1 MNWIPS
7 RLLRTDGSTSSLSLL
22 RGGLILLY
30 TVLTIVTLLALV
42 WMSVRDYQETIK
54 EAERGS
60 LSLARSLDEHAT
72 RTMVSV
78 EQSMQNIVENLN
90 QFGGADRADELQM
103 HLVLQDKVKLTPQV
117 RGIITIDSK
126 GLIQSHGLE
135 YPARRINLADRSYF
149 QYHQQFKD
157 TRPMIGNPVLSRS
170 DGKWLIPVT
179 QRIQKPDGQFG
190 GVVLA
195 GVEPQY
201 FIQFYKSLKLP
212 AGSHVHLLRSD
223 GIILLSYPFDETQI
237 GRNLRE
243 TDPLLFEQRRLQGS
257 SVYPSSDDNIKQ
269 LTAFHTSQSTL
280 PLIILISTDRSILLN
295 RFNNDLITR
304 SIAGLSFMLI
314 ISCLLYLLL
323 QQLRRIESIE
333 ARLHLTQFTVD
344 EAPDIIVWADF
355 SGQICY
361 ANRATSI
368 STGYQTEELLK
379 LRFFD
384 IFPQIKHAEWQGF
397 WQTLKQA
404 KRLLY
409 TTHQINQKDMQL
421 PVEITFSHITFQ
433 DAAYLCATVR
443 DITEQQNSEHELRRH
458 RDHLQD
464 LVDERTT
471 EIRSV
476 LDASPLAIM
485 LSIKNTIRL
494 VNPAFETLFGYS
506 GSEITDMPTDT
517 LHASAQQFSSYNHP
531 IREAIKNK
539 GIFRGEMELFR
550 HDGSSFWAMV
560 YAKELIAGDMSKG
573 LICVIED
580 VSAARIAAH
589 ALKQSERLKRT
600 IIEGTAD
607 GFILIDNKN
616 RIVDINQAFCQ
627 QLGLKRESLI
637 GQQPDQLWPDN
648 ADAIFPKNL
657 AIHNGSS
664 NHVGEVTLRS
674 RDGKNRPFLINSACI
689 IDENQQLEY
698 AFAFLTNISKLKEV
712 EHNLLEAKEAAEAA
726 NMAKSIFLANMSHE
740 LRTPMH
746 AILSFSE
753 IGQSKVGTAGSANL
767 IRYFERIHSSGNR
780 LLILLNDLL
789 DMSRLEANKM
799 RYSKTRYDIKSI
811 TKSASA
817 ELVTLLSSKQLH
829 LHLDSEGPPFILFF
843 DKARIT
849 QVIINLLSN
858 AIKFSPAGQDIDI
871 HFIEV
876 GQLKNGD
883 QAMGLSVR
891 DHGPGI
897 PEDELDLVFDKFIQS
912 SRLHGPAS
920 GTGLGLAISRQIIEG
935 HGGEIFAQNHPDGG
949 AILSILLPLEQPPT
963 AEGGP

>member
-1 MNWIPS
+1 MNWISS
-7 RLLRTDGSTSSLSLL
+7 RLLRTNGSTSSLSLL

-42 WMSVRDYQETIK
+42 WVSARDYQETIK

-60 LSLARSLDEHAT
+60 LSLARSLDEHTT

-78 EQSMQNIVENLN
+78 EQAMQNIVENLN
-90 QFGGADRADELQM
+90 QFGGSERADELQM

-149 QYHQQFKD
+149 LYHQQFKD
-157 TRPMIGNPVLSRS
+157 THPMIGNPVLSRS

-201 FIQFYKSLKLP
+201 FIQFYQSLKLP
-212 AGSHVHLLRSD
+212 HGSQVHLLRSD
-223 GIILLSYPFDETQI
+223 GVILLSYPFDETQI

-257 SVYPSSDDNIKQ
+257 SVYPSTENNAKQ

-280 PLIILISTDRSILLN
+280 PLIILISTDRNILLN
-295 RFNNDLITR
+295 RFTNDLITR
-304 SIAGLSFMLI
+304 SIAGIGFLLI
-314 ISCLLYLLL
+314 ISYLLYLLL

-333 ARLHLTQFTVD
+333 AKLHLTQFTVD

-368 STGYQTEELLK
+368 STGYQAEELLK

-384 IFPQIKHAEWQGF
+384 IFPQIKHSEWHGF
-397 WQTLKQA
+397 WQTLKQV

-409 TTHQINQKDMQL
+409 PTYQINQQNGQL
-421 PVEITFSHITFQ
+421 PVEITFSHITFH

-443 DITEQQNSEHELRRH
+443 DMTEQQNSERELRRH

-464 LVDERTT
+464 LVKERTT
-471 EIRSV
+471 EVRSV

-485 LSIKNTIRL
+485 LSVKNTIRL
-494 VNPAFETLFGYS
+494 VNPAFEALFGYS

-517 LHASAQQFSSYNHP
+517 LHASAHQFSSYNHP

-560 YAKELIAGDMSKG
+560 YAKELITGDISKG

-627 QLGLKRESLI
+627 QLGLKRENLI
-637 GQQPDQLWPDN
+637 GQQPNQLWPDK
-648 ADAIFPKNL
+648 AGAIFPQDL
-657 AIHNGSS
+657 AAHTGSS
-664 NHVGEVTLRS
+664 NHVGEVTLCS
-674 RDGKNRPFLINSACI
+674 VDGKNRPFLINSACI
-689 IDENQQLEY
+689 SDENQQLEY

-726 NMAKSIFLANMSHE
+726 NMAKSLFLANMSHE

-753 IGQSKVGTAGSANL
+753 IGQSKVGTSDSANL
-767 IRYFERIHSSGNR
+767 SRYFERIHSSGNR

-799 RYSKTRYDIKSI
+799 RYIKMDHDLKTIAKQ
-811 TKSASA
+811 AST
-817 ELVTLLSSKQLH
+817 ELATLLFSRHIHLNLDAGLPQLM
-829 LHLDSEGPPFILFF
+829 LCF

-858 AIKFSPAGQDIDI
+858 AIKFSPEGKQINI
-871 HFIEV
+871 HFIQKAQLAN
-876 GQLKNGD
+876 GQA
-883 QAMGLSVR
+883 AMGLSVR
-891 DHGPGI
+891 DYGPGI
-897 PEDELDLVFDKFIQS
+897 PEDELELIFDKFIQS
-912 SRLHGPAS
+912 SRLNNHAS
-920 GTGLGLAISRQIIEG
+920 GTGLGLAISRQIMSD
-935 HGGEIFAQNHPDGG
+935 HGGEIYARNAEGGG
-949 AILSILLPLEQPPT
+949 AILSILLPLEQPPI
-963 AEGGP
+963 A